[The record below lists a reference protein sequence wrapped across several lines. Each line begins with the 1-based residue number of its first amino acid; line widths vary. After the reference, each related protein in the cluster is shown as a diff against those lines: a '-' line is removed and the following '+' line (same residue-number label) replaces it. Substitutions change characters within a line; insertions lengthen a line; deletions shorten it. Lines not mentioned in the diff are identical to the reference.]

1 MKLII
6 IFLSALLLIFGLI
19 CFLIFSKTTI
29 EFLYD
34 GKIFRLKII
43 NGFLKIKLN
52 IPENNRSKKNKKSS
66 EDETGRK
73 NPEKRVKDYKNKFNA
88 NKNVILTF
96 FRLMRYK
103 IHFSKLLITLDYG
116 CSNAAATGILYGVL
130 WGLVSGIYNTLNL
143 YFNAEYPEVVITPDF
158 QRMKFDISVKGIFRV
173 RLVHII
179 SAIVKIIFLEIKKN
193 KKERG
198 S

>member
-73 NPEKRVKDYKNKFNA
+73 NPEKRVTFLGFFCYK
-88 NKNVILTF
+88 
-96 FRLMRYK
+96 
-103 IHFSKLLITLDYG
+103 G
-116 CSNAAATGILYGVL
+116 
-130 WGLVSGIYNTLNL
+130 
-143 YFNAEYPEVVITPDF
+143 
-158 QRMKFDISVKGIFRV
+158 
-173 RLVHII
+173 
-179 SAIVKIIFLEIKKN
+179 
-193 KKERG
+193 
-198 S
+198 